1 MRNMDHWLLLL
12 ILGVVGFSVGIIDTL
27 TGGGGLPPAMALG
40 TNKIQSFIDDNL
52 AVHQEPV

>member
-1 MRNMDHWLLLL
+1 MDHWLLLL